1 MIILRQKSYSW
12 DEIKRASKAIG
23 TGALVGGIGGFAV
36 GPKDHTNPKPT
47 LLAMGIGAGV
57 GALGGLGA
65 YRIGHKERLKAKE
78 KANELY
84 GGVNPREYFIS
95 NLPKNYKES
104 VDRFCKDLEK
114 LNGTFRRS
122 KGIDLMY
129 LNENNLVVNSI
140 DYSSEHDITNYF
152 TSNSK
157 NIDPNNIP
165 LANLACVCFDTV
177 PISGVIT
184 YNIKTKKFSIDNNS
198 FSRIS
203 DLLLDYLEFLLDF
216 IKEDIEGMEESNDEE
231 ICSKEFVVWKKEY
244 YEKAKNIIKQ
254 VRI

>member
-47 LLAMGIGAGV
+47 FLAMGIGAGV
-57 GALGGLGA
+57 GALGGFGA

-177 PISGVIT
+177 PISEVIT

-198 FSRIS
+198 FSKLS
-203 DLLLDYLEFLLDF
+203 DLLLGYLEFLLDF

-231 ICSKEFVVWKKEY
+231 ICSEEFVVWKKEY